1 MLNEQNGTW
10 SQDNEKGGSIIYRLN
25 LGGTTEDTIAV
36 LVTMP
41 FNWQASKVEQLG
53 YIASGS
59 RQGDL
64 FVSPAQKEFATR
76 LMEVRLD

>member
-1 MLNEQNGTW
+1 
-10 SQDNEKGGSIIYRLN
+10 
-25 LGGTTEDTIAV
+25 
-36 LVTMP
+36 MP
-41 FNWQASKVEQLG
+41 SNWQASKVEKLG

-76 LMEVRLD
+76 IIEVGVDYE